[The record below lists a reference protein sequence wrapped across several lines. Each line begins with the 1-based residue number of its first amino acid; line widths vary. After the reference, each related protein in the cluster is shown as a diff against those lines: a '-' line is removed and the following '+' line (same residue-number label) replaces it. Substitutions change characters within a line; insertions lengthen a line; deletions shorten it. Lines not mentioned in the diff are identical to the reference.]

1 MKKAENIQELAEK
14 LTPKQHAFA
23 EAYIALGNATQAAI
37 EAQYSRRTASRIG
50 PENLKKPAVAAY
62 IRARMREL
70 DEKRVAKANEVM
82 EFYTRVMRG
91 EEKDQFGLDATLADR
106 IKAGA
111 ELMKRYAVGE
121 EESVTAKLDAI
132 IEGLDNA
139 AKQ

>member
-1 MKKAENIQELAEK
+1 MESDAIRELAEK

-23 EAYIALGNATQAAI
+23 EAYIRLGNATQSAI
-37 EAQYSRRTASRIG
+37 EAGYSRRTASSIG

-70 DEKRVAKANEVM
+70 DEQRVAKANEVL

-91 EEKDQFGLDATLADR
+91 EEKDQFGLDAALADR
-106 IKAGA
+106 LKAGA

-121 EESVTAKLDAI
+121 DNSVTDKLDAI

-139 AKQ
+139 AKS